1 MYKNKTSTVLLIC
14 LDGFLNTE
22 IFQITSS
29 VKKDRKNIAR
39 IKMRFPTLVCVYF
52 RYLYDLHSIGIQTL
66 YVLNTIFLCGRK
78 IFIPILQMGN

>member
-1 MYKNKTSTVLLIC
+1 MAFSTQ
-14 LDGFLNTE
+14 

-39 IKMRFPTLVCVYF
+39 IKMCFPTPVCVYF
-52 RYLYDLHSIGIQTL
+52 RYLYDLHSIGIQTS
-66 YVLNTIFLCGRK
+66 YVFNMIFLCGRK